1 MIKTI
6 ASCIERRSNR
16 LIYSQSLIIPYC
28 ESYNNSIF
36 VFMKGKP
43 IMITNPICV
52 FDSGLG
58 SLSIIRELKREIP
71 QENLLY
77 FADRSHFPYGTK
89 QHDELRGIIT
99 NTINYLT
106 RYKPK
111 LIIIASTTPSL
122 YLLDEI
128 KKNTGVSLI
137 GVKPP
142 LKEACRLTKKKH
154 IAIMA
159 TQASIS
165 SKALTEQ
172 IRREVPQDILVTKI
186 NVSPV
191 IHLVEDGTYLTNERR
206 TFDIISHIIGD
217 ELDRKIDV
225 VTLSSTH
232 LPFVKR
238 YLSDLLPTVKFVDP
252 ARIVSREVK
261 RFLISGRKLKR
272 SGVGRLEVYV
282 SSGKRQ
288 FEQIIRTM
296 GIKEPVQE
304 ISLNF

>member
-1 MIKTI
+1 MI
-6 ASCIERRSNR
+6 
-16 LIYSQSLIIPYC
+16 
-28 ESYNNSIF
+28 NNP
-36 VFMKGKP
+36 V
-43 IMITNPICV
+43 CV

-58 SLSIIRELKREIP
+58 SLSIIRELRREIP

-89 QHDELRGIIT
+89 QYGELRSIIT
-99 NTINYLT
+99 NTINYLA

-122 YLLDEI
+122 QILDEI

-142 LKEACRLTKKKH
+142 LKEACRMTKKKH

-165 SKALTEQ
+165 SKALEQQ
-172 IRREVPQDILVTKI
+172 IRREVPQDIMVTRI
-186 NVSPV
+186 DASPV
-191 IHLVEDGTYLTNERR
+191 IELVENVTYITNERR
-206 TFDIISHIIGD
+206 TFDVISNIIGD
-217 ELDRKIDV
+217 ELDEKIDV

-232 LPFVKR
+232 LPFVKG
-238 YLSDLLPTVKFVDP
+238 YLASLVPKMKFVDP
-252 ARIVSREVK
+252 ARIVSRDVK
-261 RFLISGRKLKR
+261 KFLLSNRKLR
-272 SGVGRLEVYV
+272 SSGFGKLEVYV
-282 SSGKRQ
+282 SSEKRQ
-288 FEQIIRTM
+288 FEHIVRAM
-296 GIKEPVQE
+296 GVKEHVHE